1 MKVLYTIGLCKYIT
15 IVNMKISSN
24 AFIKL
29 MSLKK
34 GT

>member
-1 MKVLYTIGLCKYIT
+1 MKVLYTIGLCKYIA
-15 IVNMKISSN
+15 IVNMKISFN
-24 AFIKL
+24 AFIEL